1 MNSCLQVAGDRNEQR
16 RHALAAAAKD
26 CKLAQLRQAIQTLE
40 AKLLHL
46 MQAKAQ
52 E

>member
-1 MNSCLQVAGDRNEQR
+1 MCLLQVSMNKREQR
-16 RHALAAAAKD
+16 RLALAAAAKD
-26 CKLAQLRQAIQTLE
+26 CKLAQLRQATQALE